1 MTKHILTLSPDY
13 CMEWGLWE
21 AVRELLQNSL
31 DQHAVNPNSQPI
43 FAYSPKTETLVIG
56 NANCELL
63 PRSLLLG
70 VSDKRDKKKTIGQF
84 GEGYK
89 LALLVLTRLSFDV
102 IVNNNEFTW
111 TPRFEYSEEYEE
123 QVLTI
128 QIERAGGDADICGVH
143 FRIRDV
149 SPRAYEQICE
159 NYLPGVRPN
168 VILDEDHLRG
178 KVFVNGLFVCKLD
191 GLEWGYNFSPD
202 RIQLDRDRGMADSF
216 NVHWNA
222 SKLWE
227 QSGDT
232 DALYKSLAKGSP
244 DVQWV
249 ERPPVATSNAL
260 VEQFKA
266 EHPGCVPVAT
276 EAELR
281 RNKNRL
287 TALVP
292 QALKDLLVRM
302 ETFIFDKEDTPG
314 EWIERFDHNYRHY
327 LQSDDGCR
335 ELSAILA
342 ASKGWCGVCPPY
354 PPEPE
359 PQSEESTDG
368 PTPF

>member
-13 CMEWGLWE
+13 CLEWGLWE

-31 DQHAVNPNSQPI
+31 DQHIVNPASQPV
-43 FAYSPKTETLVIG
+43 FEYNPETETLVIG
-56 NANCELL
+56 NANCELR

-70 VSDKRDKKKTIGQF
+70 VSDKRDEKKTIGQF

-102 IVNNNEFTW
+102 VIYNNEFTW
-111 TPRFEYSEEYEE
+111 TPRFEFNEEYEG

-128 QIERAGGDADICGVH
+128 QIERTGEDADVCGVH

-168 VILDEDHLRG
+168 VILDEDHLRK
-178 KVFVNGLFVCKLD
+178 KVFVNGLFVCKID

-202 RIQLDRDRGMADSF
+202 RIKLARDRSLADSF
-216 NVHWNA
+216 NVYWNA

-232 DALYKSLAKGSP
+232 DDLYKSLEKGSP
-244 DVQWV
+244 DVEYV
-249 ERPPVATSNAL
+249 SRPSTVISNAL

-266 EHPGCVPVAT
+266 EHPDCVPVAT
-276 EAELR
+276 EAELKRNRNR
-281 RNKNRL
+281 R
-287 TALVP
+287 TTLVP

-302 ETFIFDKEDTPG
+302 HAFVYDKEDTPG

-327 LQSDDGCR
+327 LQSDEGCR
-335 ELSAILA
+335 ELSAILE
-342 ASKGWCGVCPPY
+342 ASKDWCGICPPY
-354 PPEPE
+354 PPIKEP
-359 PQSEESTDG
+359 TDDDC
-368 PTPF
+368 PF